1 MISIMDITAENKKFN
16 DHPYMQMDYMH
27 NIISSCVVCLFMCVC
42 VRVRMHVC
50 MLECVCVY
58 HVLCVFVCTL

>member
-27 NIISSCVVCLFMCVC
+27 NITSSCVVCLFVCVC
-42 VRVRMHVC
+42 TC
-50 MLECVCVY
+50 AYACV
-58 HVLCVFVCTL
+58 HT